1 MGKFEIVRSEG
12 VRTYTV
18 FAKSS
23 YKNILRLETEMP
35 MYNFI
40 GEGRYMVE
48 EVYYDSPN
56 NLLASA
62 GILLS
67 KVVEGNKA
75 YFKVEREDYLFE
87 KIFPKKRKYLSTLL
101 GLEMGFKTICCSL

>member
-48 EVYYDSPN
+48 EVYYSCADRRV
-56 NLLASA
+56 ASA
-62 GILLS
+62 GIWLS
-67 KVVEGNKA
+67 RVGE
-75 YFKVEREDYLFE
+75 
-87 KIFPKKRKYLSTLL
+87 
-101 GLEMGFKTICCSL
+101 